1 MATCRLTKP
10 TNKQVAHHAM
20 TNKFMGIYAFR
31 VSSRVIM
38 VFNHVQLVCNVH
50 GGGGGNGGGGGGDGC
65 ACIHHFGNL
74 LTIFVQ
80 L

>member
-1 MATCRLTKP
+1 
-10 TNKQVAHHAM
+10 
-20 TNKFMGIYAFR
+20 
-31 VSSRVIM
+31 
-38 VFNHVQLVCNVH
+38 VH